1 MTYQRNQEMRG
12 LWAQGLPPV
21 LSWAARMS
29 TLSSRRRGGPQQLQG
44 QPLAELWHS
53 KLMAWDP
60 SCLGRSWVLT
70 CRVGGAV
77 PCPYTVTIHLHL
89 KQVGTTKAWL
99 QPRGE
104 ASSIREKPFWGWGS
118 LTYQPSG
125 GPPQCPLESLTD
137 SSSQPWTLHPEA
149 VDAAWHHLV
158 AISRTAPSG
167 SLCLGLS
174 ELNPHP
180 ALSPLAQPIPVVTVA
195 TKNTSLVQKH
205 FLHEITIYFTK

>member
-53 KLMAWDP
+53 KLMARDP

-89 KQVGTTKAWL
+89 NRWVPPRPGFSPEARLPQSERNPSGAKAPWPTSPLEAHPSVPWNHWQTPVPSLGHCILKQLVQPGTTWWL
-99 QPRGE
+99 FPG
-104 ASSIREKPFWGWGS
+104 
-118 LTYQPSG
+118 
-125 GPPQCPLESLTD
+125 
-137 SSSQPWTLHPEA
+137 LHLQDLYA
-149 VDAAWHHLV
+149 
-158 AISRTAPSG
+158 
-167 SLCLGLS
+167 
-174 ELNPHP
+174 
-180 ALSPLAQPIPVVTVA
+180 
-195 TKNTSLVQKH
+195 
-205 FLHEITIYFTK
+205 